1 MRKQTESVIG
11 ARHTDESR
19 SGIAVIDMNAGL
31 NALIIDELK

>member
-11 ARHTDESR
+11 ARHSDESR

-31 NALIIDELK
+31 NALMIDELK